1 MKVCM
6 ITFQYPPM
14 FNGGV
19 GSVACR
25 LARNLAKQGVEVHVI
40 APGTNQMDDRLVP
53 AFEDGT
59 VVHRTFRALGSY
71 YGDHTELGRIGDYVV
86 SLHQEV
92 EFDLVHALF
101 LVPAGQL
108 GAVVSGQI
116 EVPLVASIH
125 GSDVELMRY
134 NPVLSGTLRWVLQQA
149 SVVTAVS
156 SDLLEKAERLAK
168 IRMGRMIPNAFDPHS
183 FDRWALKEVTANQG
197 WRLQVL
203 VESFLRAKRRGGPV
217 VGTAAVVRPA
227 KGFAFLLESFHK
239 LAGTFPNAHLL
250 VVGDIVN
257 RHEKKRYL
265 NQIKAIGLRRN
276 VTLTG
281 LVPPRQVMAWMREMD
296 IFALPS
302 LHEGSPCA
310 LMEAMGCGL
319 AVVATNVG
327 GIPDLVT
334 DGVNGLLVE
343 PSDSETLAEK
353 LISLSQDAEPRMRLG
368 SEARRDIE
376 TRYSPVIETD
386 SWMEVYHTANSM
398 AAKSTGVFR
407 SDRIEGAFAI

>member
-6 ITFQYPPM
+6 ITFQYPPT

-25 LARNLAKQGVEVHVI
+25 LARNLAKQGVEVHVV
-40 APGTNQMDDRLVP
+40 APGTHQMDDRLVP

-59 VVHRTFRALGSY
+59 VVHRTFPALGSY
-71 YGDHTELGRIGDYVV
+71 FGDHTELGRIGDYVV
-86 SLHQEV
+86 ALHQDV

-116 EVPLVASIH
+116 DVPLVASIH

-149 SVVTAVS
+149 AAVTAVS
-156 SDLLEKAERLAK
+156 SDLLDKAERLAK
-168 IRMGRMIPNAFDPHS
+168 IETGRVIPNAFDPDS
-183 FDRWALKEVTANQG
+183 FDPWPLTEVTANQG

-203 VESFLRAKRRGGPV
+203 VESLLRAKKRGGPL
-217 VGTAAVVRPA
+217 VGTAGMVRPA
-227 KGFAFLLESFHK
+227 KGFEFLLEAFRR
-239 LAGTFPNAHLL
+239 LVGTYPDAHLL
-250 VVGDIVN
+250 IVGDVVN
-257 RHEKKRYL
+257 PHAKKRYL
-265 NQIKAIGLRRN
+265 KQIRAMGLRRN

-334 DGVNGLLVE
+334 DGVNGSLVE
-343 PSDSETLAEK
+343 PGDSETLAEK
-353 LISLSQDAEPRMRLG
+353 LISLSHDTGLRVRLG
-368 SEARRDIE
+368 NAAKL
-376 TRYSPVIETD
+376 TIETD
-386 SWMEVYHTANSM
+386 YSPMDETNTWIELYRNLDVLVPESEVLS
-398 AAKSTGVFR
+398 
-407 SDRIEGAFAI
+407 

>member
-1 MKVCM
+1 MRVCM

-25 LARNLAKQGVEVHVI
+25 LARNLAKEGVEVHVV
-40 APGTNQMDDRLVP
+40 APGTHQMDDLLVP

-59 VVHRTFRALGSY
+59 VVHRTFPALGSY
-71 YGDHTELGRIGDYVV
+71 FGDHTELGRIGDFIVG
-86 SLHQEV
+86 LHQEV

-116 EVPLVASIH
+116 DVPLVASIH
-125 GSDVELMRY
+125 GSDIELMRY
-134 NPVLSGTLRWVLQQA
+134 NPVLSGTVRWVLRRA
-149 SVVTAVS
+149 AAVTAVS
-156 SDLLEKAERLAK
+156 SDLLDKAERLAE
-168 IRMGRMIPNAFDPHS
+168 INLGRVIPNAFDPDS
-183 FDRWALKEVTANQG
+183 FDPWPLKQVTANQG
-197 WRLQVL
+197 WRSQVL
-203 VESFLRAKRRGGPV
+203 VESFLRAKRRHGPL
-217 VGTAAVVRPA
+217 VGTAGMVRPA
-227 KGFAFLLESFHK
+227 KGFAFLLAAFHK
-239 LAGTFPNAHLL
+239 LVGTFPNAHLL
-250 VVGDIVN
+250 IVGDIVN
-257 RHEKKRYL
+257 PHEKKNYL
-265 NQIKAIGLRRN
+265 KQIKAMGLRRN

-281 LVPPRQVMAWMREMD
+281 LIPPRQVMAWLREMD

-334 DGVNGLLVE
+334 DGVNGSLVE
-343 PSDSETLAEK
+343 PGDSEALAEK
-353 LISLSQDAEPRMRLG
+353 LISLSHDARLRVRLG
-368 SEARRDIE
+368 NAAKLSIE
-376 TRYSPVIETD
+376 TRCSPEDETNTWIELYRSVD
-386 SWMEVYHTANSM
+386 VMAHKSEVA
-398 AAKSTGVFR
+398 
-407 SDRIEGAFAI
+407 